1 MYEKTFVKN
10 LDDNEEKN
18 ICHLGTLVCQEKD
31 DSCAI
36 LATHMAYYPL
46 SIIKYKLSLSNR
58 YLLHEQRCRGKIWKV
73 ALMVILVIMIDHDVC
88 FFQVSKIKSHLQAES
103 VACMLAILAWISWN
117 SPASKIF
124 QYSRKVKVPIFYFG
138 AKVIWSLGLY
148 WKKWVKLKCEIWLI
162 HELKVK

>member
-1 MYEKTFVKN
+1 MIM
-10 LDDNEEKN
+10 KN

-46 SIIKYKLSLSNR
+46 SIINYQLSLSNR

-73 ALMVILVIMIDHDVC
+73 VLMVILVIMFNHDVC
-88 FFQVSKIKSHLQAES
+88 FSQVSKIKSHLQAES

-124 QYSRKVKVPIFYFG
+124 QYSRKSESDHLLFWRKSNLIFG
-138 AKVIWSLGLY
+138 VI
-148 WKKWVKLKCEIWLI
+148 LKEMGQTRM
-162 HELKVK
+162 